1 MSTLF
6 FALGMLITGTI
17 NTLTRK
23 IQNDT
28 KAKGVDGTI
37 HPFRHPFFQT
47 FVMFI
52 GEALCLIPLFIQRRN
67 QRRRYQELIAN
78 SSINTTIGD
87 SQKFGEPRRSR
98 VFSWIFLLPAVCDL
112 LGTSLGGIGLL
123 YTPAS
128 VWQMLRGS
136 TIIFSGLLSI
146 LFLKRKLYIHHWLG
160 MFIVTSGLAVVG
172 VSNVLRP
179 DSTDANQLTEKLI
192 FGIGFILAGQLIGA
206 IQMIVEEVLL
216 KKRRYPPL
224 NVVGMEG
231 VFGILLM
238 VLVVLPLL
246 YIIPGYDVGSYENCI
261 DALIQMQQSWM
272 LLVFVIAYC
281 LSIAF
286 YNFFGLSVAKRL
298 TTVHRTLIDACR
310 MILVWGTQIA
320 IYYLITTLY
329 GEKWHSFSWVQL
341 IGFGLLVIGTLIYN
355 AVIRMPCS
363 TYPSATQ
370 QAKENASIGEKEA
383 KPLLLNM
390 FPESPYVS
398 TSQSYKEL
406 EHNGTVSKS
415 SI

>member
-1 MSTLF
+1 
-6 FALGMLITGTI
+6 
-17 NTLTRK
+17 
-23 IQNDT
+23 
-28 KAKGVDGTI
+28 
-37 HPFRHPFFQT
+37 
-47 FVMFI
+47 
-52 GEALCLIPLFIQRRN
+52 
-67 QRRRYQELIAN
+67 
-78 SSINTTIGD
+78 
-87 SQKFGEPRRSR
+87 
-98 VFSWIFLLPAVCDL
+98 
-112 LGTSLGGIGLL
+112 
-123 YTPAS
+123 
-128 VWQMLRGS
+128 
-136 TIIFSGLLSI
+136 
-146 LFLKRKLYIHHWLG
+146 

-329 GEKWHSFSWVQL
+329 GEKWHSF
-341 IGFGLLVIGTLIYN
+341 
-355 AVIRMPCS
+355 R
-363 TYPSATQ
+363 
-370 QAKENASIGEKEA
+370 
-383 KPLLLNM
+383 
-390 FPESPYVS
+390 
-398 TSQSYKEL
+398 
-406 EHNGTVSKS
+406 
-415 SI
+415 